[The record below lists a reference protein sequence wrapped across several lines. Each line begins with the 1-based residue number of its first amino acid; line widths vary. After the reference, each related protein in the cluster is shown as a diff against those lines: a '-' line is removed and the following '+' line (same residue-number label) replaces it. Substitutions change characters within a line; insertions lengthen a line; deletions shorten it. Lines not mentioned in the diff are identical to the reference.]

1 MHDYIAPWFAA
12 IAIALAWIA
21 YALIDFRIRDLERKQ
36 DAAEARE
43 LLAAQLATV
52 HTSREH

>member
-1 MHDYIAPWFAA
+1 VHDYIAPWFAA
-12 IAIALAWIA
+12 IAFALAWIA

-43 LLAAQLATV
+43 RLAAQLATV